1 MATLDEI
8 LNERAKTHGSFE
20 VTAYTVQTLKATLVA
35 SPNWPDLDMDQKEA
49 LEMVVH
55 KIGRIL
61 CGAKDHIDAWDDG
74 AGYFTL
80 VANRL
85 RSEQ

>member
-1 MATLDEI
+1 MATIDDI
-8 LNERAKTHGSFE
+8 LKERAETHGSFD
-20 VTAYTVQTLKATLVA
+20 VTAYTVQTLKAEMRD
-35 SPNWPDLDMDQKEA
+35 SPNWAELDVDQKEA

-61 CGAKDHIDAWDDG
+61 CGNKDHIDSWDDG

>member
-1 MATLDEI
+1 MATVDEI
-8 LNERAKTHGSFE
+8 LKERAKTHGSFE
-20 VTAYTVQTLKATLVA
+20 VTSYSVQTLKMAMQD
-35 SPNWPDLDMDQKEA
+35 SPNWPELDTDQKEA
-49 LEMVVH
+49 LEMIAH

-61 CGAKDHIDAWDDG
+61 CGDKNHLDSWQDG

-85 RSEQ
+85 EAEL

>member
-1 MATLDEI
+1 MATIDDI
-8 LNERAKTHGSFE
+8 LKERAKTHGSFE
-20 VTAYTVQTLKATLVA
+20 VTAYTVQTLKAALVD
-35 SPNWPDLDMDQKEA
+35 SPNWPELDMDQKEA

-61 CGAKDHIDAWDDG
+61 CGNKDHLDSWQDM
-74 AGYFTL
+74 AGYATL

-85 RSEQ
+85 VAEQ